1 MIKIWSI
8 AWNDYLLTVISRT
21 FLISLLL
28 APLLFLGISGI
39 QLIARSNK
47 DLQDKVLVVVDRSNV
62 LYPAIAEKAVKRNRS
77 GKVLSGDLGK
87 KKKVGSRFLIEPYGN
102 DFAMVDKI
110 EKDLSEKIRNKE
122 IFAFALIGKDV
133 VHPGEGSDNRI
144 SYYSDSPTTYDL
156 PDWLSEAANEKVES
170 LRFESAGIHQRTVNK
185 LLQPVSLD
193 RLGLADASK
202 EGLKSLAQK
211 EDMVEAF
218 IVPLGAVFLLFIIVN
233 MSAPLMLNMVIEEK
247 MNKIMEVLIS
257 SVPPFHL
264 MLGKLLAATM
274 VGLTLATVY
283 LGSMIALFLTFG
295 DGDAI
300 PGRLC
305 LWFILFLILALMS
318 YGSIWGSIGAACS
331 EIKDTQNFAGL
342 TVIMVIAPFALVIP
356 VLESPGSAF
365 SIGISLVPLFT
376 PMLMLLR
383 LGIPPGP
390 APWEIGLSLVLCVAF
405 TLLCVWG
412 SGKIFR
418 FGLLAQG
425 HRPNLGQVIRWL
437 FSS

>member
-1 MIKIWSI
+1 MNKIWSI
-8 AWNDYLLTVISRT
+8 AWNDYLLTVASRT

-47 DLQDKVLVVVDRSNV
+47 DLGDKVLVVVDRSEV
-62 LYPAIAEKAVKRNRS
+62 LYPAIAEKAVKRNR
-77 GKVLSGDLGK
+77 GDKVLSGERGK
-87 KKKVGSRFLIEPYGN
+87 KTKVGSRFLVEPYRD
-102 DFAMVDKI
+102 DFGGTNEI
-110 EKDLSEKIRNKE
+110 EKVLSEKVRNKD
-122 IFAFALIGKDV
+122 IFAFALIGMDV
-133 VHPGEGSDNRI
+133 VHPGRGSDNKI
-144 SYYSDSPTTYDL
+144 SYYSDSPAAYDL
-156 PDWLSEAANEKVES
+156 PEWLSEVANEKVES
-170 LRFESAGIHQRTVNK
+170 LRFESAGIHRRTVNK
-185 LLQPVSLD
+185 LQQPVSLD
-193 RLGLADASK
+193 RFGLAEVSA
-202 EGLKSLAQK
+202 EGLEKQAQK

-218 IVPLGAVFLLFIIVN
+218 IVPLGAVFLLFVIVN

-247 MNKIMEVLIS
+247 MNKIMEVLVS
-257 SVPPFHL
+257 SAPPFYL

-283 LGSMIALFLTFG
+283 LGSMTALFLTIG
-295 DGDAI
+295 EVDSI

-342 TVIMVIAPFALVIP
+342 TMVMVIAPLALVIP
-356 VLESPGSAF
+356 VMESPGSAF
-365 SIGISLVPLFT
+365 SIGISLVPLFA
-376 PMLMLLR
+376 PVIMLLR

-390 APWEIGLSLVLCVAF
+390 ATWEILLSLVLCVGF
-405 TLLCVWG
+405 TMFCVWG

-418 FGLLAQG
+418 FGLMAQG

-437 FSS
+437 LSS